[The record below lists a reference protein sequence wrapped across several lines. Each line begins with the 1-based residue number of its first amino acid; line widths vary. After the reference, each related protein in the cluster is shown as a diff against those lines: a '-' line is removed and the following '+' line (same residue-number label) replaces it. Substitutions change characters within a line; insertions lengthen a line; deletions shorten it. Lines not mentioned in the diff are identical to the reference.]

1 MTDRVAKPLVAVSG
15 GFTRWSVATALRA
28 VLVGGGYYA
37 GSMAGFALRLPQS
50 GISFLWPPTAILAAA
65 LMLAPPRQWT
75 SYMVAALIAHGVAH
89 ALDGLSLGIS
99 LALFAGN
106 AVQALLAA
114 FLVRRFSRGSLLFSD
129 LRTVIV
135 FVVGGSIV
143 APAAAALAASIVY
156 LQLGWA
162 TDFLHAWSA
171 RMLSNFIASLTI
183 VPPIVLTVY
192 QVRSGRPISLG
203 RVLHF
208 LGLLVTLIASFHVAT
223 DFWPGGGPG
232 VPLTLYLPVPFLLWA
247 AVRLGPAELSG
258 ALLCT
263 ILLTISS
270 ALRGKGYFF
279 EATPADSVAAVQTF
293 VAMTVVPMML
303 IAGLIEESRRERSAI
318 LESEQRTTGILRAI
332 PDLMFLLTR
341 DGTFLNYYAS
351 NAEQLLVSPD
361 VFLGR
366 NMRDV
371 LPPDVVDK
379 FASAFPQATADVPLI
394 IEYSIELAGAQRH
407 YETRLIALA
416 DDRILSIVRD
426 ITDRR
431 QSETALRESERRYAL
446 ATAAGGA
453 GVWEFDV
460 GEQRLYIDP
469 ALKRALGYREQ
480 EVSDSA
486 DAWMRL
492 VHPDDLP
499 LLTANFKA
507 HAGGDSERM
516 EVEHRILHRS
526 GLTRW
531 FLTRGEITERTKDGV
546 VRITGTATDITA
558 RKEAESALKQAQDD
572 LSQVSRL
579 TALGEL
585 TVSIAH
591 EVNQPLCAI
600 VANANACQNWL
611 EKPERVEGVRAALKD
626 IVNDGHRASEV
637 IKRTRELFTNRPPE
651 RRALS
656 LNDVVR
662 EVLGITRERLR
673 RAGVSLELR
682 LDEALPLVYG
692 DEVLIQQVT
701 LNLVQNGIDAMQ
713 DTTDGR
719 RILRVRS
726 QSIGTHAVVS
736 VRDTGTGLPRR
747 NVKRVFDPF
756 FTTKAHGT
764 GIGLAISR
772 SIVETHGGVLWA
784 TANTRAGATFRFKI
798 PVIASRAHG

>member
-1 MTDRVAKPLVAVSG
+1 M
-15 GFTRWSVATALRA
+15 
-28 VLVGGGYYA
+28 
-37 GSMAGFALRLPQS
+37 
-50 GISFLWPPTAILAAA
+50 
-65 LMLAPPRQWT
+65 
-75 SYMVAALIAHGVAH
+75 
-89 ALDGLSLGIS
+89 
-99 LALFAGN
+99 
-106 AVQALLAA
+106 
-114 FLVRRFSRGSLLFSD
+114 
-129 LRTVIV
+129 
-135 FVVGGSIV
+135 
-143 APAAAALAASIVY
+143 
-156 LQLGWA
+156 
-162 TDFLHAWSA
+162 
-171 RMLSNFIASLTI
+171 
-183 VPPIVLTVY
+183 
-192 QVRSGRPISLG
+192 
-203 RVLHF
+203 
-208 LGLLVTLIASFHVAT
+208 
-223 DFWPGGGPG
+223 
-232 VPLTLYLPVPFLLWA
+232 
-247 AVRLGPAELSG
+247 
-258 ALLCT
+258 
-263 ILLTISS
+263 TISS
-270 ALRGKGYFF
+270 ALRGKGYFY
-279 EATPADSVAAVQTF
+279 EATPADSVVAVQMF

-303 IAGLIEESRRERSAI
+303 IAGLIEESRRERSTI

-351 NAEQLLVSPD
+351 NAEQLLVSPEL
-361 VFLGR
+361 FLGK

-371 LPPDVVDK
+371 LPADVADR
-379 FASAFPQATADVPLI
+379 FAGAFPQATADAPLI
-394 IEYSIELAGAQRH
+394 VEYSMELAGARRH

-480 EVSDSA
+480 DVPDTA

-492 VHPDDLP
+492 VHPHDVA
-499 LLTANFKA
+499 LLTASFKA
-507 HAGGDSERM
+507 HASGDSERM

-531 FLTRGEITERTKDGV
+531 FLTRGEITERTSDGV
-546 VRITGTATDITA
+546 IRITGTATDITA
-558 RKEAESALKQAQDD
+558 RKEAESALKRAQDD

-626 IVNDGHRASEV
+626 IVSDGHRASEV
-637 IKRTRELFTNRPPE
+637 IKRTRELFTNRPPQ
-651 RRALS
+651 RRPLS

-673 RAGVSLELR
+673 RSGVNLELH
-682 LDEALPLVYG
+682 LDEALPLVYA

-713 DTTDGR
+713 DTMDGR
-719 RILRVRS
+719 RVLRVRS
-726 QSIGTHAVVS
+726 RSIGAHAIVS

-756 FTTKAHGT
+756 FTTKPHGT

-798 PVIASRAHG
+798 PVIASRTHG